1 MSVSGIS
8 SSSFFN
14 SQNATVQNQQQWQ
27 QEFQKLTQELQSGT
41 LASPGAI
48 VQTTAQAQT
57 AAPQS
62 APEAI
67 ATPNAQNS
75 DPGSLLLNPPHGT
88 PKHSLHL
95 RRPHHLQVGAGND
108 NEDASN
114 ATTETASPGNAS
126 SAQQAF
132 RSWQQNLQQVA
143 LNTDLL
149 TAQSAEWQPVSLS
162 A

>member
-14 SQNATVQNQQQWQ
+14 TQSANLQNQQQWQ
-27 QEFQKLTQELQSGT
+27 QEFQKLTRELQSGSP
-41 LASPGAI
+41 ASPGAI
-48 VQTTAQAQT
+48 VHSTQAPT
-57 AAPQS
+57 AAQPESQS
-62 APEAI
+62 G
-67 ATPNAQNS
+67 ATPTAQNS
-75 DPGSLLLNPPHGT
+75 DTGSLLLHPPEGT

-95 RRPHHLQVGAGND
+95 RRPHHLQVGAGGD
-108 NEDASN
+108 SAGGGSKPS
-114 ATTETASPGNAS
+114 AKTANPGNAS

-149 TAQSAEWQPVSLS
+149 SAQSADWQPVSLS

>member
-14 SQNATVQNQQQWQ
+14 TQSANLQNQQQWQ
-27 QEFQKLTQELQSGT
+27 QEFQKLTQELQSGS
-41 LASPGAI
+41 LASPGAS
-48 VQTTAQAQT
+48 VQSIQAET
-57 AAPQS
+57 AAQPQS
-62 APEAI
+62 PSSAI
-67 ATPNAQNS
+67 PTAQNS
-75 DPGSLLLNPPHGT
+75 DTGSPLLHPPQGT

-95 RRPHHLQVGAGND
+95 RRPHHLQVGAGD
-108 NEDASN
+108 DSAVGSN
-114 ATTETASPGNAS
+114 PSAETANPGNAS

-132 RSWQQNLQQVA
+132 NSWQQNFRQVA

-149 TAQSAEWQPVSLS
+149 SAQSADWQPVSLS